1 MSQFIAYANPN
12 PATRKLFPYLLDIQ
26 SDLLDELRTTV
37 VVPLCPA
44 TMVGEVVISKLSP
57 AVEIDS
63 RKYLVFTQQIAAV
76 DRKAL
81 GKKVCDLSG
90 YRTTIIA
97 ALDFVISGI

>member
-1 MSQFIAYANPN
+1 MSQFFAYANPN
-12 PATRKLFPYLLDIQ
+12 PVTRKLFPYLLDIQ

-37 VVPLCPA
+37 VAPLCPA
-44 TMVGEVVISKLSP
+44 AMAGEGVISKLCP
-57 AVEIDS
+57 EVEIDS

-90 YRTTIIA
+90 YRHSIIA